1 MKKIGIIVFIFALA
15 VGIIVSGVFSFGN
28 YSFKMFSFSRG
39 LKGSGDLKTEK
50 RDLSDFTGVKV
61 SGVFQVEITV
71 QDNFEVQ
78 IQADDNLLEYIE
90 TEVDGDTLEIST
102 NKRIS
107 SKNPLIV
114 KIGAPNI
121 DDIDAS
127 GAAKIS
133 ISNVSNDKL
142 KIDLS
147 GATTVTAAGM
157 TKNLEL
163 DLSGASNVEAG
174 NLKAENVSVEASGA
188 SSADVFASNKLEA
201 DLSGA
206 SIVAY
211 SGSPK
216 DFIKKVS
223 GASRIKEN

>member
-1 MKKIGIIVFIFALA
+1 
-15 VGIIVSGVFSFGN
+15 
-28 YSFKMFSFSRG
+28 
-39 LKGSGDLKTEK
+39 
-50 RDLSDFTGVKV
+50 LSDFTGVKV
-61 SGVFQVEITV
+61 SGVFQVEFTI

-90 TEVDGDTLEIST
+90 TEVDSGTLEIST
-102 NKRIS
+102 KKRIS

-133 ISNVSNDKL
+133 ITNLSNNTL

-147 GATTVTAAGM
+147 GATTVTAAGT
-157 TKNLEL
+157 TKNLEI
-163 DLSGASNVEAG
+163 DLSGASNVEAE
-174 NLKAENVSVEASGA
+174 NLKAESVTVEASGA
-188 SSADVFASNKLEA
+188 SSADVFASNKLVA

-206 SIVAY
+206 SSVTY

-216 DFIKKVS
+216 DLIKKVS
-223 GASRIKEN
+223 GASCVKEK

>member
-1 MKKIGIIVFIFALA
+1 MKKLGIIVFIFALA
-15 VGIIVSGVFSFGN
+15 LGVVLSGAFSFGN

-39 LKGSGDLKTEK
+39 IQGSGDLKTEK
-50 RDLSDFTGVKV
+50 RDLSDFKGVKV

-78 IQADDNLLEYIE
+78 IEADDNLLEYIE
-90 TEVDGDTLEIST
+90 TEVDGDNLEIST

-133 ISNVSNDKL
+133 ISNLNNDVL

-147 GATTVTAAGM
+147 GATTLTAAGI
-157 TKNLEL
+157 TKNLEI
-163 DLSGASNVEAG
+163 DLSGASRVDAA
-174 NLKAENVSVEASGA
+174 NLKAENVTVESSGA
-188 SSADVFASNKLEA
+188 SKADVFASNLLDA

-206 SIVAY
+206 SGVTY

-216 DFIKKVS
+216 DLIKKVS
-223 GASRIKEN
+223 GASCIKEN